1 MAMFSRVEQ
10 TVQNYGH
17 ILSNILIIQFLEVN
31 NNAHLIYIDKKL
43 EKWTEL

>member
-31 NNAHLIYIDKKL
+31 NAQVIYIDKKL